1 MVNSKRFIQA
11 IINKA
16 RLKIITVRRKSI
28 LITLITYVK
37 YILNNDLQKFI
48 YFLISCLLV
57 TFSINLLKN
66 TTLLEV
72 AFTYIFLS
80 IYCLMTFFM
89 NFTKANFLV
98 VILGLVFLCSCSSK
112 KEVIYFNDID
122 PNNHDKNIFSAGQ
135 IQTNDILSI
144 IVSSSSSELS
154 AIYNL
159 NQDQN
164 QNTTAFP
171 GYLVNLEGTI
181 TLPIIGKLVV
191 KGLSLS
197 ELEDQL
203 VKKLKEEHH
212 LTAPIVTAR
221 LMNAKFTVLGEVNK
235 PGTYTFSEQNISL
248 LQAIGYAGD
257 LTINGKR
264 ENVLLIREENN
275 VKTYITINMT
285 SKNWFGSPNYFIKP
299 NDVIYVNPNG
309 PKVKS
314 AGYIGNL
321 GTFISVVSVSLS
333 LALTVILLT
342 K

>member
-1 MVNSKRFIQA
+1 MQKN
-11 IINKA
+11 
-16 RLKIITVRRKSI
+16 IT
-28 LITLITYVK
+28 
-37 YILNNDLQKFI
+37 F
-48 YFLISCLLV
+48 
-57 TFSINLLKN
+57 
-66 TTLLEV
+66 LEV
-72 AFTYIFLS
+72 VLTCVFLS
-80 IYCLMTFFM
+80 IYCLMTTCM
-89 NFTKANFLV
+89 NFIKAHFLV
-98 VILGLVFLCSCSSK
+98 VILGFFFLCSCSSRK
-112 KEVIYFNDID
+112 DVLYFNDID
-122 PNNHDKNIFSAGQ
+122 SNNLDKNVFTAGQ

-154 AIYNL
+154 AVYNL

-164 QNTTAFP
+164 QNSTAFP
-171 GYLVNLEGTI
+171 GYLVNLEGAI
-181 TLPIIGKLVV
+181 TLPIIGKIAV

-197 ELEDQL
+197 KLEDLL
-203 VKKLKEEHH
+203 VEKLKEGNH
-212 LTAPIVTAR
+212 LTAPIVTVR

-235 PGTYTFSEQNISL
+235 PGTYTFSEQNISV

-275 VKTYITINMT
+275 AKTYITIDMT
-285 SKNWFGSPNYFIKP
+285 SKNWFGSPNYYIKP

-321 GTFISVVSVSLS
+321 GTFINVVSVSLS
-333 LALTVILLT
+333 LVLTVILLS